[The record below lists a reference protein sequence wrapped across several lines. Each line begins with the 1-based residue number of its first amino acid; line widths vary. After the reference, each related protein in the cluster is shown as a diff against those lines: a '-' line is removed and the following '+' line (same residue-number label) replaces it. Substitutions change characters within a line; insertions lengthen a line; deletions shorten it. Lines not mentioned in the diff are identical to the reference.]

1 MFLFSVFIV
10 SDFKLNDD
18 EPMISKTVSLQHAW
32 LEYANSK
39 PGDLLT
45 S

>member
-1 MFLFSVFIV
+1 MAN
-10 SDFKLNDD
+10 DFKLNDG
-18 EPMISKTVSLQHAW
+18 EQVISKTASLQRAS
-32 LEYANSK
+32 LADANSK